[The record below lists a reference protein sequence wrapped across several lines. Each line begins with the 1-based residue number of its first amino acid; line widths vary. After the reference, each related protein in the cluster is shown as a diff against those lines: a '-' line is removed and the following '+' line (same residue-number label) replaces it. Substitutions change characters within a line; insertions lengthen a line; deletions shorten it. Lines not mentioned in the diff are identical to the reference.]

1 MNRLNL
7 LRSEYLWSIIIIFL
21 MSFLLWLNYSNG
33 PEYIKIRKYP
43 SIAPGTVVTC
53 KNFLTQKDAQDFFI
67 ANGGPGIDKYNLD
80 GDKDGR
86 VCESLP

>member
-1 MNRLNL
+1 MAKQGFF
-7 LRSEYLWSIIIIFL
+7 WSTVIVFL
-21 MSFLLWLNYSNG
+21 MSALLWLNFSIGSDYV
-33 PEYIKIRKYP
+33 KIRKYP